1 MSSTQELS
9 HKAGE
14 ITGQAQ
20 IKKDEY
26 VNKASN
32 ALNEASQNSE
42 SDQNNPSITS
52 QASSF
57 LQQTGVQVKS
67 MAQGAADAVKNTL
80 GMNSDNNTGNPTT
93 GRNHPTNPGP
103 RV

>member
-20 IKKDEY
+20 IKKDEC

-32 ALNEASQNSE
+32 AVNEASSQ
-42 SDQNNPSITS
+42 DNPSITS

-80 GMNSDNNTGNPTT
+80 GMNSDNNSGNPTAAA
-93 GRNHPTNPGP
+93 GSRPTNPGP